1 MEFTIEFDTNKQ
13 AEEFHKRLINRS
25 NKENGAVD
33 IKKDNGAVDI
43 KKDNGQETMQKND
56 GLVPLKPIGE

>member
-1 MEFTIEFDTNKQ
+1 MEFTIEFDTNEQ
-13 AEEFHKRLINRS
+13 AAEFHKRLINRN
-25 NKENGAVD
+25 NKS
-33 IKKDNGAVDI
+33 NGAVDI

>member
-25 NKENGAVD
+25 KKENGAVD
-33 IKKDNGAVDI
+33 IR
-43 KKDNGQETMQKND
+43 KDNGQETMQKND
-56 GLVPLKPIGE
+56 GLVSLKPMDE